1 MRPVGPKEK
10 DKYIERARFKVES
23 SNPVAQRSPCRSFHP
38 DPNRPIQSSNE
49 TSFQFGSAGKLP
61 A

>member
-1 MRPVGPKEK
+1 LGQKK
-10 DKYIERARFKVES
+10 KKKYIERARFKVES
-23 SNPVAQRSPCRSFHP
+23 SNPVAQRNPCRSFHP

-49 TSFQFGSAGKLP
+49 ASLQFASAGKSP